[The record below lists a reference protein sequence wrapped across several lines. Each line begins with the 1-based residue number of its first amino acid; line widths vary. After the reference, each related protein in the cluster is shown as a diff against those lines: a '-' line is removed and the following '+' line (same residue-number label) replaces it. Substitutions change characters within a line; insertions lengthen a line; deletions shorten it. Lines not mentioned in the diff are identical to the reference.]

1 MKKTYLGLDIG
12 TNSVG
17 WALTNENYELIHLR
31 GKSAW
36 GVHMFDEADTAKKR
50 RNYRS
55 TRRRKARTKQ
65 RIKLLQD
72 LFAEEMAKVD
82 PLFFIRLNNS
92 TFWSE
97 DKDEALLGK
106 KDSLF
111 SDKNFTDKDFYKDE
125 KTKTIYHLQKLLI
138 DDKNT
143 KCD

>member
-36 GVHMFDEADTAKKR
+36 GVHMFDEANTAKER

-55 TRRRKARTKQ
+55 TRRRKARIKR
-65 RIKLLQD
+65 RINLLQD
-72 LFAEEMAKVD
+72 LFAAEMAKVD
-82 PLFFIRLNNS
+82 PLFFTRLNNS
-92 TFWSE
+92 TFSAKIRIKHCSE
-97 DKDEALLGK
+97 

-111 SDKNFTDKDFYKDE
+111 SDKNFTDKDFYKNE
-125 KTKTIYHLQKLLI
+125 KTKTI
-138 DDKNT
+138 
-143 KCD
+143 